1 MNVQSEW
8 RLIATAPQD
17 GRPVLL
23 FHPDWDT
30 FEVGVY
36 NAEVAR
42 WQERTG
48 DLLDAPTHW
57 MPLPPPPPES
67 ERPASR
73 SF

>member
-1 MNVQSEW
+1 MNVQSER
-8 RLIATAPQD
+8 RLIATAPLD

-30 FEVGVY
+30 LEVGVY
-36 NAEVAR
+36 NADVAR

-57 MPLPPPPPES
+57 MLLPPPPES